1 MHAASGVSC
10 LAPPGAGLTPFD
22 VRGKVIAEDIIM
34 CGIAGIAG
42 EVTPG
47 LAAAG
52 DMMLNHLQHR
62 GPDDHGWL
70 TYSSTGLRT
79 GKGRPPAEATEVM
92 LLHRRL
98 SILDLSAAG
107 HQPMTSSD
115 GRYHIVFNGEI
126 YNYVELRS
134 ELQGVGFT
142 FSTESDTEVLIAA
155 FDHWGSGCLQ
165 RLVGMFAF
173 VILDSE
179 TRKLFLARDFFGIKP
194 LYYSRTPS
202 RLAFASEIKVLLD
215 LPDIARQINPQGL
228 FHYMRA
234 GLTDF
239 DEETLYRDVHQLPP
253 AHYLEVD
260 LDESRPLQPV
270 SYWSVDIGNSEDLS
284 FEEATLQ
291 LRKLFL
297 ESIQLHMRSHVTVGA
312 SLSGGID
319 SSAIT
324 MSMHHLGQ
332 GSQELHT
339 FSYITDD
346 KATSDEEWIDLVAS
360 ATSATV
366 HKIRSTPEGFARDMD
381 EFIVAQDEPVG
392 GPSVYAQYLVYR
404 RARQAGVKV
413 VMDGQGSDEIFA
425 GYNEFLVTRFLSLCR
440 NLRFPEALRFYRHA
454 LDHQPNMGKSMRR
467 IGTRMLPRWLQA
479 RVRRDTD
486 VLDPTW
492 FEQRN
497 IDTGRP
503 PWAASSACTTRTLL
517 HELLSRTQNPM
528 QLRYGDRN
536 AMAFGVENRVPFLTP
551 QIVEFVFRLP
561 EEHLISTDGARKHVL
576 RAALRGIVPD
586 AILDRKDKLGFQR
599 PHRSSMIG
607 LRPYVEQVLAGDAAS
622 QISALNFTKVQ
633 AQWKE
638 VLSGNCPFDYRVW
651 RWINLIRWAELN
663 NVRFD

>member
-1 MHAASGVSC
+1 
-10 LAPPGAGLTPFD
+10 
-22 VRGKVIAEDIIM
+22 M
-34 CGIAGIAG
+34 CGIAGIIG
-42 EVTPG
+42 EVTPS
-47 LAAAG
+47 LAAASQ
-52 DMMLNHLQHR
+52 MMLNRLQHR
-62 GPDDHGWL
+62 GPDDNGWL
-70 TYSSTGLRT
+70 TYSGTGLRA
-79 GKGRPPAEATEVM
+79 GKGKPPGESTEVM

-98 SILDLSAAG
+98 SILDLTEAG
-107 HQPMTSSD
+107 HQPMTSLD

-134 ELQGVGFT
+134 ELQEAGFT
-142 FSTESDTEVLIAA
+142 FRTESDTEVLLSA
-155 FDHWGSGCLQ
+155 FAHWGSGCLR

-179 TRKLFLARDFFGIKP
+179 ARKLFLARDFFGIKP
-194 LYYSRTPS
+194 LYYSKTPS
-202 RLAFASEIKVLLD
+202 RLAFASEIKALLE
-215 LPDIARQINPQGL
+215 LPDIVRKINPQGL

-239 DEETLYRDVHQLPP
+239 SGETLFRDVHQLPP

-260 LDESRPLQPV
+260 LDQSHPLRPT
-270 SYWSVDIGNSEDLS
+270 SFWSLEIGAPETLS
-284 FEEATLQ
+284 FEEAALRLRQ
-291 LRKLFL
+291 LFF

-319 SSAIT
+319 SSAIA
-324 MSMHHLGQ
+324 MCMHHLGQ
-332 GSQELHT
+332 DSQELHS

-346 KATSDEEWIDLVAS
+346 KATSDEIWIDLVAAAS
-360 ATSATV
+360 LSTV
-366 HKIRSTPEGFARDMD
+366 HKVHSTPGDFARDID
-381 EFIVAQDEPVG
+381 DFILAQDEPVG

-404 RARQAGVKV
+404 QARKAGVKV

-440 NLRFPEALRFYRHA
+440 DWRIPEAFRFYRHA
-454 LDHQPNMGKSMRR
+454 LNHQPNLGKSMRR
-467 IGTRMLPRWLQA
+467 IGTRMLPRSFQGK
-479 RVRRDTD
+479 VRLDTD
-486 VLDPTW
+486 VLDPAW
-492 FEQRN
+492 FAQRN
-497 IDTGRP
+497 IDTGTP
-503 PWAASSACTTRTLL
+503 PWAVSSAYTTQTLL

-561 EEHLISTDGARKHVL
+561 EEYLINTDGARKHVL

-586 AILDRKDKLGFQR
+586 AVLDRKDKLGFQK

-607 LRPYVEQVLAGDAAS
+607 LRPYVEQVLANDAVS
-622 QISALNFTKVQ
+622 QISALNFKKVQ
-633 AQWKE
+633 EQWAD
-638 VLSGNCPFDYRVW
+638 VLSEKCPFDYRVW
-651 RWINLIRWAELN
+651 RWINLIRWAELT

>member
-1 MHAASGVSC
+1 
-10 LAPPGAGLTPFD
+10 
-22 VRGKVIAEDIIM
+22 M
-34 CGIAGIAG
+34 CGIAGIVG

-47 LAAAG
+47 LAAASH
-52 DMMLNHLQHR
+52 MMLNRLQHR

-70 TYSSTGLRT
+70 TYSRNGLDT
-79 GKGRPPAEATEVM
+79 GKGKPPGEATEVM

-98 SILDLSAAG
+98 SILDLSKAG
-107 HQPMTSSD
+107 HQPMTSLN

-126 YNYVELRS
+126 YNYVELRN
-134 ELQGVGFT
+134 ELQGAGFT
-142 FSTESDTEVLIAA
+142 FCTESDTEVLLAA

-179 TRKLFLARDFFGIKP
+179 ARKLFLARDFFGIKP
-194 LYYSRTPS
+194 LYYSSTPS
-202 RLAFASEIKVLLD
+202 RLAFASEIKVLLE
-215 LPDIARQINPQGL
+215 LPDIARQVNPQGV

-239 DEETLYRDVHQLPP
+239 NEETLFRDVHQLPP
-253 AHYLEVD
+253 AHYLEVS

-270 SYWSVDIGNSEDLS
+270 SYWSIDINNTEDLT

-291 LRKLFL
+291 LRQLFL

-324 MSMHHLGQ
+324 MAMHHLGHDR
-332 GSQELHT
+332 QELHT

-346 KATSDEEWIDLVAS
+346 KATSDEDWIDLVSSAS
-360 ATSATV
+360 SATV
-366 HKIRSTPEGFARDMD
+366 HKIRSTPDGFARDMD

-404 RARQAGVKV
+404 RAQQAGVKV

-440 NLRFPEALRFYRHA
+440 NWRFPEALRFYRHA
-454 LDHQPNMGKSMRR
+454 LEHQPNLGKSMRR
-467 IGTRMLPRWLQA
+467 IGTRMLPRRLQA
-479 RVRRDTD
+479 RVRRDSD
-486 VLDPTW
+486 LLDPAW
-492 FEQRN
+492 FEQRD
-497 IDTGRP
+497 IDTGKP
-503 PWAASSACTTRTLL
+503 PWAVSSAYTTRTLL

-551 QIVEFVFRLP
+551 QIVEFIFRLP
-561 EEHLISTDGARKHVL
+561 EEHLISTDGTRKHVL

-586 AILDRKDKLGFQR
+586 AVLDRKDKLGFQK

-607 LRPYVEQVLAGDAAS
+607 LRPYVERVLANDAAS
-622 QISALNFTKVQ
+622 QVSALNFKKVQ
-633 AQWKE
+633 QQWAD
-638 VLSGNCPFDYRVW
+638 VLTEKCPFDYRAW
-651 RWINLIRWAELN
+651 RWINLIRWAELT